1 MRPFRAISQV
11 SNALS
16 LSLSRLCLFSTITRY
31 SALRL
36 EIISR
41 SVEQHTLVN
50 EYVKEYVHAYISRCA
65 LHFSLPSL
73 NFLSHAKIY
82 FATE

>member
-16 LSLSRLCLFSTITRY
+16 LSLSRLCLFPTTRY

-50 EYVKEYVHAYISRCA
+50 EYVKECVHAYISRCA